1 MSQAIGDFLW
11 EDQSHASCSGE
22 RGKAMKQ
29 KGHIPRK
36 KVLIAAKV
44 MEKKGMNAWKRLQK
58 SLQDLVMSNFSALVS
73 GKKLS
78 SWRRKSGED
87 WEHVK
92 PAV

>member
-36 KVLIAAKV
+36 KVLNAAKV

-58 SLQDLVMSNFSALVS
+58 SITQ
-73 GKKLS
+73 LS
-78 SWRRKSGED
+78 
-87 WEHVK
+87 HVK
-92 PAV
+92 LFSPGEWEETEQLEEKTRRGLGRS